1 MKYTTT
7 QLVAEVE
14 KAGEHFQS
22 LYLDWVNNYLTL
34 STFALD
40 HNMTEKQA
48 RITIDLGRRVHAKL
62 ISDYKA
68 HSQLTSH

>member
-22 LYLDWVNNYLTL
+22 LYLEWVNNYLTIPH
-34 STFALD
+34 FALD

-48 RITIDLGRRVHAKL
+48 RIAIDLGRRF
-62 ISDYKA
+62 
-68 HSQLTSH
+68 HSKLTSK